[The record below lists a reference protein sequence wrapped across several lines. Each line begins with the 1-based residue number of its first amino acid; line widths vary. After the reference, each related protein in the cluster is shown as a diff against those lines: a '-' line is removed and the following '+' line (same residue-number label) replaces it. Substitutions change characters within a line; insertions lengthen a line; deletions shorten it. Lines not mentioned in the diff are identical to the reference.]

1 MDNPKILFIHDSLSS
16 YNDPI
21 YEMMNEVYD
30 ITHAYV
36 EKNEVKN
43 AKYKFF
49 EFPHNQVG
57 PFVIHWNLRKII
69 NQYDIVIINAHLR
82 SLRIVLLPF
91 LPHKPK
97 LISWSIGLHVSY
109 NKKFDTNLPLNKIN
123 ISKFDKNILTILFL
137 GGIFQNVYN
146 SYLFF
151 VINGGSNETKRTC
164 ILA

>member
-1 MDNPKILFIHDSLSS
+1 MNILIKETVNHLVDLR
-16 YNDPI
+16 
-21 YEMMNEVYD
+21 
-30 ITHAYV
+30 
-36 EKNEVKN
+36 
-43 AKYKFF
+43 FF
-49 EFPHNQVG
+49 
-57 PFVIHWNLRKII
+57 LCT
-69 NQYDIVIINAHLR
+69 
-82 SLRIVLLPF
+82 
-91 LPHKPK
+91 
-97 LISWSIGLHVSY
+97 Y